1 MYWVMGGAVAGGRMV
16 GPQVRIAPETL
27 NQGRDLPV
35 LTDYR
40 ALIGGLWQRQ
50 YGLNKAQLAT
60 IFPEVAPAR
69 LDLI

>member
-1 MYWVMGGAVAGGRMV
+1 VLGGGVTGGRMA
-16 GPQVRIAPETL
+16 GPQLRIAPETL
-27 NQGRDLPV
+27 NQNRDLPV

-50 YGLNKAQLAT
+50 YGLSKAQLA
-60 IFPEVAPAR
+60 IVFPDVAPAR